1 MARVFRDEICPIFAP
16 SLHRYFSR
24 RFAEPAAWLDARTRF
39 ARSHAAWC
47 AVGHVVGLGDRHGE
61 NILVDEATGEC
72 VNVDFDCL
80 FDKGLTLNKPE
91 IVPFRLTQ
99 HVVDAFGVSGYEGP
113 FRRTME
119 VTLRVLRAERETLL
133 RVLEPFLRDPSV
145 GWVRPGRSAQA
156 ADHAA
161 RGGGG
166 RAGGGA
172 AHADAEHA
180 QATEKLRV
188 VSERLRGVY
197 NVRVPRAS
205 VWARHRDPVERAG
218 SDAPLS
224 VPGQVQRLIQ
234 EATDPE
240 NLCQMY
246 MGWMPWC

>member
-1 MARVFRDEICPIFAP
+1 MFSESAAGASRPSRLGSDREI
-16 SLHRYFSR
+16 
-24 RFAEPAAWLDARTRF
+24 
-39 ARSHAAWC
+39 
-47 AVGHVVGLGDRHGE
+47 GG
-61 NILVDEATGEC
+61 
-72 VNVDFDCL
+72 
-80 FDKGLTLNKPE
+80 
-91 IVPFRLTQ
+91 
-99 HVVDAFGVSGYEGP
+99 
-113 FRRTME
+113 
-119 VTLRVLRAERETLL
+119 
-133 RVLEPFLRDPSV
+133 DPSRF
-145 GWVRPGRSAQA
+145 GSARGAGGDASPRPSRFVSRGGG
-156 ADHAA
+156 
-161 RGGGG
+161 GGGG